1 MDKQLLKRGSIVVA
15 SALTI
20 FGLSVASPSM
30 AATGKNNHHVSAAS
44 KKTATSTATPAPA
57 APGTGGNLSWGTG
70 NGAGAGQGDDANEGP
85 ENHGQG
91 EHGRGGDHGK
101 RDHGKGPKGAPA
113 NLTDQTVTVD
123 VPADSSNYVVVI
135 TEIAPAAQAPATG
148 SVATPAFPAR
158 PPHVET
164 VPVVGTGSQ
173 TVTFKGIAGQ
183 AYTVQL
189 VKVVSV
195 QSYTGK

>member
-30 AATGKNNHHVSAAS
+30 ASTAKNTNHVAAAA
-44 KKTATSTATPAPA
+44 KKAAATPAPSAPA
-57 APGTGGNLSWGTG
+57 AGGNLAWGG
-70 NGAGAGQGDDANEGP
+70 PGAGAGQGDDDGDGP
-85 ENHGQG
+85 QG
-91 EHGRGGDHGK
+91 GDHGRGGHGK
-101 RDHGKGPKGAPA
+101 GPKGDHGKGPKGGPA
-113 NLTDQTVTVD
+113 NLTDQTVTVN
-123 VPADSSNYVVVI
+123 VPADSSVYVAVI
-135 TEIAPAAQAPATG
+135 TEVVPAAPAPATG
-148 SVATPAFPAR
+148 SVATPPAR
-158 PPHVET
+158 PAHVET
-164 VPVVGTGSQ
+164 VSVSGTGSQ

-195 QSYTGK
+195 QSFTGK